1 MRFIKTFKIFEKEST
16 SDIITI
22 AGKKID
28 ISNLDSEQKKEIQ
41 NILEIDPK
49 MPEEEVLNLIDIY
62 LLSIS

>member
-1 MRFIKTFKIFEKEST
+1 MKFIKTFKIFENEST

-28 ISNLDSEQKKEIQ
+28 ISKLDSEQKKEIQ

-49 MPEEEVLNLIDIY
+49 MPEEEVLNLVEVY